1 MVQQEKE
8 RREQAKE
15 SIVAL
20 ERSDANT
27 NQFGIEANQK
37 MMLAKEK
44 RDLADKKRQEAIQ
57 LATEYDNLVH
67 IETQRKLDAEAQRQ
81 AQDKAKRI
89 EAERREKERL
99 EAERKA
105 REEAERRQLL
115 LDELLRN
122 HNIEV

>member
-1 MVQQEKE
+1 MALQIINEWKLSENLPHIRHWFNKKRNV
-8 RREQAKE
+8 E

-89 EAERREKERL
+89 EAERREKQ
-99 EAERKA
+99 
-105 REEAERRQLL
+105 RRH
-115 LDELLRN
+115 RR
-122 HNIEV
+122 

>member
-1 MVQQEKE
+1 MAQQEKE

-89 EAERREKERL
+89 EAERREKQ
-99 EAERKA
+99 
-105 REEAERRQLL
+105 RRH
-115 LDELLRN
+115 RR
-122 HNIEV
+122 

>member
-67 IETQRKLDAEAQRQ
+67 IETQRLNVKHKIKPSELKLNGEKSNGGIDDEA
-81 AQDKAKRI
+81 KN
-89 EAERREKERL
+89 L
-99 EAERKA
+99 Y
-105 REEAERRQLL
+105 
-115 LDELLRN
+115 RN
-122 HNIEV
+122 RP